1 MPHLQKLSE
10 KYKNKGLV
18 ILGFNCF
25 DDKRIAQNFMRE
37 NSVTFPNILDSS
49 DASKKMIF
57 DGYKNRSG
65 TVPLSYIIDT
75 RGKVVD
81 AWSGYEEDNKRALA
95 ALKKAGMQPE

>member
-1 MPHLQKLSE
+1 MIPHLQEL
-10 KYKNKGLV
+10 YKKHQDKGLV

-37 NSVTFPNILDSS
+37 NSVMFPTILDSS
-49 DASKKMIF
+49 KASEKVIF
-57 DGYKNRSG
+57 DGYRNKSG

-81 AWSGYEEDNKRALA
+81 AWCGYEENQKHVLA
-95 ALKKAGMQPE
+95 VLKKAGLQL

>member
-1 MPHLQKLSE
+1 MQELSE
-10 KYKNKGLV
+10 KYKDKGVV

-25 DDKRIAQNFMRE
+25 DDKRIAQNFMRG

-49 DASKKMIF
+49 YASKKVIF
-57 DGYKNRSG
+57 DGYRNRG
-65 TVPLSYIIDT
+65 WTVPLSYIIDT

-95 ALKKAGMQPE
+95 ALKKTGMKFE